1 MNIMNRN
8 LSVILSMALS
18 LTAAAN
24 ELTLYDFEN
33 FDIGTTV
40 AMRDFSSED
49 GSTPSTAEISANPT
63 GQPGK
68 VLHVKNASWNTLA
81 ELPLD
86 GITADDLAEY
96 SLISYDLYYTSKDNN
111 KWYQFRCA
119 VGDDFLHNVDNEFL
133 YQGEPKTWTSKTYP
147 IQAVSNSS
155 DKFYIGFNNDVM
167 EFYIDNIRVISL
179 DDSYDIN
186 VPEETLRYHADKCGI
201 GLGCAV
207 SPWYVNVDNDN
218 DKKTNVIRKNF
229 NIVVAE
235 NEMKAEYMQPSKG
248 KFDFYQGDRLV
259 KMAER
264 NGMDV
269 RGHTLVWHSQTLKW
283 VSSDGYKN
291 DGNNGNGYSRDE
303 LLQIMKDHITTV
315 MTHYK
320 GRVKEWDVVNECLDD
335 DQSIVRQ
342 NPKAYNLRKS
352 VWYKVIGEDFLDS
365 AFVYAHRADPEA
377 ILYINDYGADFKGD
391 AKTQAYHNLV
401 KRLLADNIPV
411 QGVGFQCHL
420 GIGLDASR
428 FENNIK
434 SYADLGVKCSITE
447 LDIAVNDKNNMTDF
461 ITQGDN
467 YKALLDV
474 VLRNEHCTNLMIWGL
489 TDDSSWRKDGLPL
502 IFNSDLSPKYAFF
515 ALRSALEKW
524 AKDNEAGID
533 EVMAETI
540 DSLSPLVDV
549 YDITGRLVFRQL
561 DRSRINTLNPGI
573 YIIDR
578 KKIAVR

>member
-533 EVMAETI
+533 EVMAETV

>member
-1 MNIMNRN
+1 MNRN

-533 EVMAETI
+533 EVMAETV

>member
-1 MNIMNRN
+1 MNRN